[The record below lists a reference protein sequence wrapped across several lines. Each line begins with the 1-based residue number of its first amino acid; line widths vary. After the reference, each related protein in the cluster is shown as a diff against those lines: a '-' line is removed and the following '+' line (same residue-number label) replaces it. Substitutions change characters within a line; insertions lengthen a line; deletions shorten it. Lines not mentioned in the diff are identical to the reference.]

1 MNLMITADNIIS
13 IVDDIQS
20 KINSI
25 EGQLEKLTGPF
36 ACEAIPTGPEYSA
49 VGGTLGAT
57 LGEAFK
63 RLVLAENQLSN
74 MLSHLRDNVLETSNT
89 NLTAP
94 ASKCLEPE
102 TVEAVD
108 LPRFLKKAIPTA
120 DDFTNAVARDLGV
133 EHL

>member
-20 KINSI
+20 RINSI

-36 ACEAIPTGPEYSA
+36 ACEAVPADPEYSA

-57 LGEAFK
+57 LGETFK

-74 MLSHLRDNVLETSNT
+74 MLSHLRDNVLETSNAIGSGPT
-89 NLTAP
+89 G
-94 ASKCLEPE
+94 KRREPE
-102 TVEAVD
+102 PVEVAD
-108 LPRFLKKAIPTA
+108 LPRFLKSDQLRNAAI
-120 DDFTNAVARDLGV
+120 DAVARDLGV
-133 EHL
+133 EQR